1 MSEQSGKPTSKA
13 GEPTP
18 TPAPRASRS
27 YPEILQLNQELFK
40 NLQGLID
47 EDDARKKELL
57 DTKNAYE
64 MAQAEIARLERELR
78 QSVERESD
86 RAEELN
92 QLEQERVDQLGA
104 MSAHLDAMRSAV
116 ERYMQQGRKAA

>member
-1 MSEQSGKPTSKA
+1 MSEPSGKPTSKA
-13 GEPTP
+13 GESTP
-18 TPAPRASRS
+18 TAAPRASRS

-78 QSVERESD
+78 QSIERESD

>member
-1 MSEQSGKPTSKA
+1 MTEQSKPRDP
-13 GEPTP
+13 GEP
-18 TPAPRASRS
+18 APKASRS

-47 EDDARKKELL
+47 EDEARKKELQEV
-57 DTKNAYE
+57 KNSYE
-64 MAQAEIARLERELR
+64 MAQAEIAGLQRELR
-78 QSVERESD
+78 QAIEREAD
-86 RAEELN
+86 RAEELS

>member
-1 MSEQSGKPTSKA
+1 MNEQPQKPTQTGESAPKA
-13 GEPTP
+13 T
-18 TPAPRASRS
+18 RS
-27 YPEILQLNQELFK
+27 YPEILQLNQELVK

-47 EDDARKKELL
+47 EDEARKTELAEL
-57 DTKNAYE
+57 KNAYE
-64 MAQAEIARLERELR
+64 MLQADNARLQRELR
-78 QSVERESD
+78 QSNEREAD